1 MTRPILLV
9 VTPFSAEALAA
20 LHAHFEVVDW
30 RALPS
35 QSDFCREQGGRVRA
49 MITNG
54 MVGVPAACRDALP
67 QLSVIACNGVG
78 HDAIDVQWATARG
91 IRVTN
96 TPDILSGDVADLA
109 LALTLAAFRAL
120 PAADRFVRE
129 GSWRAGSFPLA
140 RRFWG
145 SRVGILGLGRIG
157 RLIARRAA
165 AFDTEIGYAGRR
177 RQQDVPYAYFDTAR
191 ALAQWADVLIVAT
204 PGGEGTRHLVGRDEL
219 AALGA
224 HGVLV
229 NVARGSVVDQRAL
242 IDALQTGAL
251 GAAGLDVFDDEP
263 HVPQALVESERVV
276 LTPHIASATVQTRRA
291 MADLV
296 AENLARHASGLPL
309 ATPVN

>member
-1 MTRPILLV
+1 MSRPILLV
-9 VTPFSAEALAA
+9 VTPFSPEALAP
-20 LHAHFEVVDW
+20 LHAHYEVVDW

-35 QSDFCREQGGRVRA
+35 QPAFCREHGGRVRA

-54 MVGVPAACRDALP
+54 MVGVPPACRDTMANLG
-67 QLSVIACNGVG
+67 VIACNGVG
-78 HDAIDVQWATARG
+78 YDAIDVEWASARG

-109 LALTLAAFRAL
+109 LALALAAFRSL

-129 GSWRAGSFPLA
+129 GHWRAGPFPLA

-145 SRVGILGLGRIG
+145 SRVGIVGLGRIG

-165 AFDTEIGYAGRR
+165 AFDTGIGYTGR
-177 RQQDVPYAYFDTAR
+177 RQQHDVPYAYYDSPR

-219 AALGA
+219 HALGA
-224 HGVLV
+224 DGVLV
-229 NVARGSVVDQRAL
+229 NVARGSVVDERAL
-242 IDALQTGAL
+242 IEALHTGAL
-251 GAAGLDVFDDEP
+251 GAAGLDVFEDEP
-263 HVPQALVESERVV
+263 RVPHALIESPRVV

-291 MADLV
+291 MAELV
-296 AENLARHASGLPL
+296 AENLVRHAQGLPL